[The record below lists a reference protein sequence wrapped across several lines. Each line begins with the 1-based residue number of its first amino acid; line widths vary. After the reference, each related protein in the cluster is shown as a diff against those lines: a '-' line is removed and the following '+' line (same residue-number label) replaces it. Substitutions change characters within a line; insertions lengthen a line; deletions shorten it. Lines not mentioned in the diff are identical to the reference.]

1 MLYLNSLIR
10 EDLFDGVS
18 GIIFDCDGVLIDSL
32 AANTWYYNTFR
43 AHFGLPEMDEELR
56 DYTHSHNIWESIR
69 RLVPEDRFDEAWQ
82 YKLDFDYRRV
92 LPHIVMESGLREV
105 LNWMRSAGLRL
116 GINTS
121 RTDTLDLV
129 LEHFGLTEYFHPAIT
144 SFKVARPKPH
154 PEGVHAILEAWR
166 MRPED
171 VVYIGDSRVDEV
183 NALAADVRFWSFKNP
198 NLHAELMIPDYWT
211 LLGFLRRNYEFTW

>member
-10 EDLFDGVS
+10 EDLLDGV
-18 GIIFDCDGVLIDSL
+18 GGVIFDCDGVLIDSL

-43 AHFGLPEMDEELR
+43 AHFGLPKMDDELR
-56 DYTHSHNIWESIR
+56 DYTHSHNIWESIS
-69 RLVPEDRFDEAWQ
+69 RLVPGERFDEAWQ

-92 LPHIVMESGLREV
+92 LPHIILEDGLREV
-105 LNWMRSAGLRL
+105 LNWMRAGGLRM

-129 LEHFGLTEYFHPAIT
+129 LEHFGLTGYFHPTIT

-166 MRPED
+166 MKPEE
-171 VVYIGDSRVDEV
+171 VVYIGDSSVDEV
-183 NALAADVRFWSFKNP
+183 NAAAADVRFWAFKNP
-198 NLHAELMIPDYWT
+198 NLRAELMIPDFWT
-211 LLGFLRRNYEFTW
+211 LLGYLRRNYAFTW